1 MIFLPGAWRTG
12 RQWLS
17 PVALDFGKRMIF
29 LLERRRAGWQWLSPV
44 ALGFG
49 KYYTVKSRRIKF
61 CFSAYFIRRLLFSVF
76 YNFIFTFASNS
87 IL

>member
-1 MIFLPGAWRTG
+1 MIFLPGAWRT
-12 RQWLS
+12 
-17 PVALDFGKRMIF
+17 
-29 LLERRRAGWQWLSPV
+29 ERQWLSPV
-44 ALGFG
+44 ALGFE